1 MGVGSRNHR
10 QGRHPAEVPAGG
22 VRGVEDVERSIRR
35 VESVLIALSIVA
47 IAAADRFLVPGESLG
62 FLYLIPMS
70 YSALTHRWPVFLGLL
85 ALCVGLRQWDS
96 PVQQSSW
103 GRLALDWALVAIFLG
118 VVLSLRRLGAARS
131 LFFQTARTQ
140 RDELVREVEMAAA
153 VQQHLLE
160 QHRPPAGPLDVA
172 ARTYPAKVVGGDYYD
187 FIPLDGRELA
197 VVVADVAGKGLPAAL
212 IMPAVKIALRT
223 LAARRLPI
231 AEIVRELD
239 ATFLDNLPP
248 ASYFTLFYGV
258 LDPDG
263 RQMVYANAGHLP
275 ALHLHAGTGEA
286 AWLEPGG
293 PAVGLLTHDFGFRT
307 AAAPFDAGDVFVFY
321 TDGITEAEGAAGSEF
336 GRDRLAAVVR
346 ARRDESA
353 ETIAAAVHE
362 AVDAFRGPGPRGD
375 DATVIVARVPHG
387 TSTTDH

>member
-1 MGVGSRNHR
+1 MRRGPQKHG
-10 QGRHPAEVPAGG
+10 QGLHPADATAGG
-22 VRGVEDVERSIRR
+22 ARGLADVERSIQR
-35 VESVLIALSIVA
+35 VESGLIALSIVA

-62 FLYLIPMS
+62 FLYLVPVS

-103 GRLALDWALVAIFLG
+103 GRLALDWALVAVFLG
-118 VVLSLRRLGAARS
+118 VVVSLRRLGAARS
-131 LFFQTARTQ
+131 LFFQTARRQ

-153 VQQHLLE
+153 VQHHLLE

-187 FIPLDGRELA
+187 FIPLDGGRLA

-223 LAARRLPI
+223 LAARRLSI
-231 AEIVRELD
+231 AEMLRELD
-239 ATFLDNLPP
+239 ATFFDNLPP

-258 LDPDG
+258 LDPGG

-275 ALHLHAGTGEA
+275 ALHLRTRTGEV

-293 PAVGLLTHDFGFRT
+293 PAVGLLTHDLGFHT
-307 AAAPFDAGDVFVFY
+307 ASAPFDAGDLFVFY
-321 TDGITEAEGAAGSEF
+321 TDGITETEDTSGADF

-346 ARRDESA
+346 AHRDESA

-362 AVDAFRGPGPRGD
+362 AADAFRAPCPRSD
-375 DATVIVARVPHG
+375 DATVIVARLRDGVV
-387 TSTTDH
+387 TADH

>member
-1 MGVGSRNHR
+1 MGSQKHG
-10 QGRHPAEVPAGG
+10 QGLYPADATAGG
-22 VRGVEDVERSIRR
+22 ARGLADVERSIRR

-47 IAAADRFLVPGESLG
+47 IAAADRFLVPDESLG

-103 GRLALDWALVAIFLG
+103 GRLALDWALVAVLLG
-118 VVLSLRRLGAARS
+118 VVVSLRRLGAARS
-131 LFFQTARTQ
+131 LFFQTARRQ

-153 VQQHLLE
+153 VQHHLLE
-160 QHRPPAGPLDVA
+160 QHRPPPGPLDVA

-187 FIPLDGRELA
+187 FIPLDGGQLA

-223 LAARRLPI
+223 LAARRLSI
-231 AEIVRELD
+231 AEMLRELD

-258 LDPDG
+258 LDPSG

-275 ALHLHAGTGEA
+275 ALHLRARTGEV

-293 PAVGLLTHDFGFRT
+293 PAVGLLTHDLGFRT
-307 AAAPFDAGDVFVFY
+307 ASAPFGAGDVFVFY
-321 TDGITEAEGAAGSEF
+321 TDGITETEDASGADF

-346 ARRDESA
+346 AHRDESA

-362 AVDAFRGPGPRGD
+362 AADAFRGPCPRSD
-375 DATVIVARVPHG
+375 DATVIVARLRDGIV
-387 TSTTDH
+387 TADH

>member
-1 MGVGSRNHR
+1 
-10 QGRHPAEVPAGG
+10 
-22 VRGVEDVERSIRR
+22 
-35 VESVLIALSIVA
+35 
-47 IAAADRFLVPGESLG
+47 
-62 FLYLIPMS
+62 MS

-103 GRLALDWALVAIFLG
+103 GRLAVDWALVAVFLG
-118 VVLSLRRLGAARS
+118 VVVSLRRLGAARS
-131 LFFQTARTQ
+131 LFFQTARRQ
-140 RDELVREVEMAAA
+140 RDELVGEVEMAAA

-160 QHRPPAGPLDVA
+160 RHRPPAVPLDVA

-187 FIPLDGRELA
+187 FIPLDGGQLA

-231 AEIVRELD
+231 AEMLRELD

-248 ASYFTLFYGV
+248 ASYFTLFFGV
-258 LDPDG
+258 LDPSGG
-263 RQMVYANAGHLP
+263 RMVYANAGHLP
-275 ALHLHAGTGEA
+275 ALHLRARTGEV

-293 PAVGLLTHDFGFRT
+293 PAVGLLTHDLGFHT
-307 AAAPFDAGDVFVFY
+307 AAAPFEAGDVFVFY
-321 TDGITEAEGAAGSEF
+321 TDGITETEDASGADFGS
-336 GRDRLAAVVR
+336 DRLAAVVL
-346 ARRDESA
+346 AHRDEPA

-362 AVDAFRGPGPRGD
+362 AADKFRGPSPRID
-375 DATVIVARVPHG
+375 DATVIVARLRDGIVTAEH
-387 TSTTDH
+387 